1 MVADGVLM
9 DGVVCY
15 NDQIAFEVI
24 RALQHAGVQVPE
36 DVSVCGYDNSPMA
49 RSGELRLTTIAHPQ
63 ERLGAMAAEL
73 LLRLI
78 GGEEPG
84 DDKILVEPELV
95 IGNSTILRKNN
106 L

>member
-1 MVADGVLM
+1 MHSRGW
-9 DGVVCY
+9 
-15 NDQIAFEVI
+15 I
-24 RALQHAGVQVPE
+24 RIPI
-36 DVSVCGYDNSPMA
+36 
-49 RSGELRLTTIAHPQ
+49 TW
-63 ERLGAMAAEL
+63 
-73 LLRLI
+73 RLI